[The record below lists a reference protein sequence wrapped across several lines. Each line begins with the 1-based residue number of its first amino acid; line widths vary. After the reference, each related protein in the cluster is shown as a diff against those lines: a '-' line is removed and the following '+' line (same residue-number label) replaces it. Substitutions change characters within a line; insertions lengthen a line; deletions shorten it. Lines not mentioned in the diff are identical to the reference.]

1 MMPLRVLSSH
11 DVHAHLRPGPCA
23 AAMERVLSELARGTL
38 HMPLRFVVRPPDA
51 AGLMGLMPAYRGG
64 SDPLY
69 ALKAVCIFPENPKK
83 GLDAHQGG
91 VLLYDGET
99 GELRALVD
107 GSAIT
112 AVRTAAVSVVA
123 TKALARPDAAE
134 LAILGSGVQAEAHL
148 HALAE
153 ALPGLRR
160 VRIHSRTAANAEK
173 LCRDAG
179 ARYAFPVEP
188 AGSVAEALR
197 GADVVVT
204 ATTAREP
211 VVEREHLEPG
221 MHLNV
226 VGSSIPTTREL
237 SGAAIAATRLFVD
250 RRESTVNEAGDYL
263 FALREGAIAADHI
276 AGELGEV
283 LIGTA
288 EGRRSD
294 DEITAFKSLGLAVE
308 DLAAAE
314 LAVQAAAAAGAGAE
328 VPW

>member
-1 MMPLRVLSSH
+1 MSVRVLSGD
-11 DVHAHLRPGPCA
+11 DVHAHLHPGPCA
-23 AAMERVLSELARGTL
+23 AAMERVLAELARGTL
-38 HMPLRFVVRPPDA
+38 HQPLRFVVRPPDA

-69 ALKAVCIFPENPKK
+69 GLKAVCIFPDNPRR

-99 GELRALVD
+99 GQLRALVD

-134 LAILGSGVQAEAHL
+134 LAILGAGVQAEAHL
-148 HALAE
+148 NALAE

-160 VRIHSRTAANAEK
+160 VRVHSRSAANAEK
-173 LCRDAG
+173 LCRRAA
-179 ARYAFPVEP
+179 ARFAFSVEP
-188 AGSVAEALR
+188 AASVADALR

-211 VVEREHLEPG
+211 IVEREHLEPG

-263 FALREGAIAADHI
+263 FALREGAIGEDHI
-276 AGELGEV
+276 AAELGEV
-283 LIGTA
+283 LIGSA
-288 EGRRSD
+288 EGRRSG

-314 LAVQAAAAAGAGAE
+314 LVVREAEAAGAGAE

>member
-1 MMPLRVLSSH
+1 MTLRVLSSG
-11 DVHAHLRPGPCA
+11 DVRAHLRPGPCA
-23 AAMERVLSELARGTL
+23 EAMERVLAELARGSL
-38 HMPLRFVVRPPDA
+38 HQPLRFVVRPPGA

-64 SDPLY
+64 PDPLY
-69 ALKAVCIFPENPKK
+69 ALKAVCIFPENPKR

-153 ALPGLRR
+153 ALPGLCR

-173 LCRDAG
+173 LCREAG
-179 ARYAFPVEP
+179 ARYGFPVET
-188 AGSVAEALR
+188 AGSVADALR

-250 RRESTVNEAGDYL
+250 RRESTLNEAGD
-263 FALREGAIAADHI
+263 
-276 AGELGEV
+276 V
-283 LIGTA
+283 LIGSVQ
-288 EGRRSD
+288 GRRSD
-294 DEITAFKSLGLAVE
+294 DDITAFKSLGLAVE

-314 LAVQAAAAAGAGAE
+314 VAVRAAEAAGAGAE